1 MGQLAPVWINGA
13 IGETFMKKSSLSLV
27 ILAATTLLLAACS
40 PKTTTT
46 TPAVQTA
53 QPQGLIAE
61 GRLAPLNQ
69 MDLAFTTSGQV
80 LDVMVKDGES
90 VQAGQELA
98 RLSVAADAKLAL
110 ARAQQEALSAQ
121 QALDTLQASA
131 DSELAKSRLAYLDAV
146 DELDQAQAR
155 YDGDASDR
163 NKALL
168 EAAGATLKLAEDAQS
183 KLEKGQGIDPDQLA
197 LAQARLDTANAAVD
211 SAQAYIDAHTL
222 KAAIS
227 GKVVDLTLQ
236 NGQQVAGG
244 VPLVTIA
251 DFSGWR
257 IETDNLTEMEIAQVS
272 VGQKVKIVLDALP
285 ALTFQGEVTHIDV
298 RFVEKRGDITYTVTI
313 RVEQSD
319 PQMRWGMTAAVYF
332 QP

>member
-1 MGQLAPVWINGA
+1 
-13 IGETFMKKSSLSLV
+13 MKKSSLSLV

-61 GRLAPLNQ
+61 GRLVPLNQ
-69 MDLAFTTSGQV
+69 MEHAFTTSGQL

-98 RLSVAADAKLAL
+98 RLSVAPDARLAL

-121 QALDTLQASA
+121 QALDAMQASA
-131 DSELAKSRLAYLDAV
+131 DSELANSRLAYLDAV

-155 YDGDASDR
+155 YDGDTTDR

-168 EAAGATLKLAEDAQS
+168 EAAEAILKLTQDAQS
-183 KLEKGQGIDPDQLA
+183 KLEKGKGIDPDQLA
-197 LAQARLDTANAAVD
+197 LAQARLDTANAAID
-211 SAQAYIDAHTL
+211 NAQAYIDAYIL

-227 GKVVDLTLQ
+227 GEVVDLTLQ
-236 NGQQVAGG
+236 NGQQVVTGAP
-244 VPLVTIA
+244 VVTIA
-251 DFSGWR
+251 DFSGWLV
-257 IETDNLTEMEIAQVS
+257 ETDNLTEMEISQVS
-272 VGQKVKIVLDALP
+272 VGQKVKIALDALP
-285 ALTFQGEVTHIDV
+285 AMTFQGEVTHINV
-298 RFVEKRGDITYTVTI
+298 RFVEKRGDVTYTATI
-313 RVEQSD
+313 RLDQSD